1 MSNRYL
7 VNEESLSGIA
17 DAIRTKIRSS
27 DAIKFPVDFCSSIE
41 SLPIKPIFLPESY
54 PYHVRQEVTRVA
66 GEVQKVLKKDSIVFI
81 ALSDTHFENDPTT
94 HENYLPTQRTA
105 MAVKALTH
113 VLPVDFICHLG
124 DFCGQVRV
132 GEGRVPITEEQVNEV
147 VEYIK
152 DAAGNIPVF
161 CAIGNHDAADST
173 IPGSWFYNNFAKL
186 SKTAEDPDDFI
197 SDLATAPGGGYCYH
211 DFNEKNLRIFVL
223 NTSEKSLENNN
234 AADSDAI
241 SGEQLKWLADKII
254 DLNTKSNPA
263 EWGFIVLSHFPADYG
278 GLKLLSNL
286 LEAYTRAKDEDETG
300 DYTITGAYDGKE
312 YSVNFKDNAP
322 KFLAQ
327 FHGHIH
333 NLLHSKLYKHTTE
346 PRQYDVFR
354 LCVSSV
360 DTLRINHDGY
370 NSLGFSYKDPRGG
383 TGGYTSDSTATF
395 GELAKIARKAPET
408 SFVVNVIN
416 RSDNLI
422 HSFNY
427 GAGYPRP
434 DVDISYSCVHT
445 YDTGTVTKEP
455 TCTENGEK
463 TYTCSKCEHT
473 SVASISKLGHSYSDG
488 LCVVCGLRDPDACE
502 HEYEAVV
509 TEPTC
514 TEGGY
519 TTYTCSSCGDSYVD
533 NYTDPTGHTYV
544 DGSCSICGCSYTNQL
559 TLATANYNGGGVY
572 GAESGNAGF
581 KTDLYISSIP
591 GFPEEQVDGM
601 CCTGYISAQTGDT
614 VYLKNISLDGPGNYE
629 FAVYLYSTPSAG
641 AEAVGAR
648 MAYLKRVSLQNFEG
662 PDENGVYSF
671 VIPAAIDIGGSLF
684 YPNTK
689 AIRITAGKITSDTV
703 ITVNEN
709 ISGTSKIYTN
719 VLSKAVD
726 INGLPYGA
734 EGCGYKTDTRID
746 SNSNDEDAS
755 GMCCTGYIPVYSSN
769 IVRIK
774 NITVDAPQTV
784 YAFAYASL
792 SSKFTPLK
800 EPDTEIYVL
809 ESCMQDDGTIVIK
822 LDDYCTNAKFLRI
835 SVGNINENTI
845 ITLDEEIT

>member
-1 MSNRYL
+1 MSTKYL

-54 PYHVRQEVTRVA
+54 PSHVRQEVTRVA
-66 GEVQKVLKKDSIVFI
+66 GEVQKVLKEDSIIFI
-81 ALSDTHFENDPTT
+81 ALSDTHFENDPIT
-94 HENYLPTQRTA
+94 HKNYLPTQRTA

-147 VEYIK
+147 VEYLK

-161 CAIGNHDAADST
+161 CAIGNHDASDST
-173 IPGSWFYNNFAKL
+173 IPGSWFYNNFAKQ
-186 SKTAEDPDDFI
+186 SKTTEDSDDFI
-197 SDLATAPGGGYCYH
+197 SDLTTSTSGGYCYH
-211 DFNEKNLRIFVL
+211 DFNDKYLRVFVL
-223 NTSEKSLENNN
+223 NTSEQEVEDRDVQYGDN
-234 AADSDAI
+234 I
-241 SGEQLKWLADKII
+241 SGKQLKWLADKIV
-254 DLNTKSNPA
+254 DLNNKSKPDL
-263 EWGFIVLSHFPADYG
+263 WSFIILSHFPADYG
-278 GLKLLSNL
+278 GIKVLSNL
-286 LEAYTRAKDEDETG
+286 LYAYVTGDEDY
-300 DYTITGAYDGKE
+300 DITGTYDGNE
-312 YSVNFKDNAP
+312 YKINFNDNNP

-333 NLLHSKLYKHTTE
+333 NLLHSKLHKHTTE
-346 PRQYDVFR
+346 PREYDAYRF
-354 LCVSSV
+354 CVSSV
-360 DTLRINHDGY
+360 DNIRINHDAY
-370 NSLGFSYKDPRGG
+370 NGLGFSFQDPKGDDLVKEAG
-383 TGGYTSDSTATF
+383 
-395 GELAKIARKAPET
+395 KASET

-422 HSFNY
+422 HSFHY
-427 GAGYPRP
+427 GAGR
-434 DVDISYSCVHT
+434 DRLNIDISYSCAHT
-445 YDTGTVTKEP
+445 YVSSVTRDPTCTTAGVKTFTCSRCGDSYTEAIEKLEHNYLNDICITCGLRNPLACQHDYAATVTAP
-455 TCTENGEK
+455 TCTEQ
-463 TYTCSKCEHT
+463 
-473 SVASISKLGHSYSDG
+473 
-488 LCVVCGLRDPDACE
+488 
-502 HEYEAVV
+502 
-509 TEPTC
+509 
-514 TEGGY
+514 GY
-519 TTYTCSSCGDSYVD
+519 TIYTCSSCGDSYVD
-533 NYTDPTGHTYV
+533 SYTDPTGHTYV
-544 DGSCSICGCSYTNQL
+544 DGICSICGCSYTNQL
-559 TLATANYNGGGVY
+559 AIATANYNGGGVY

-581 KTDLYISSIP
+581 KTDLYISSAS

-601 CCTGYISAQTGDT
+601 CCTGYIPAQAGDT
-614 VYLKNISLDGPGNYE
+614 VYLKNISLDGPGNYK

-641 AEAVGAR
+641 AEAVGAK
-648 MAYLKRVSLQNFEG
+648 MAYLRRVSLQNFEG

-671 VIPAAIDIGGSLF
+671 VIPATIDVGGSLF

-689 AIRITAGKITSDTV
+689 AIRITAGNITSDTV

-726 INGLPYGA
+726 KDGLPYGA
-734 EGCGYKTDTRID
+734 EGCGYKTDTRI
-746 SNSNDEDAS
+746 NSNTEDVDVS

-784 YAFAYASL
+784 YALAYASL
-792 SSKFTPLK
+792 GSNFTQLK
-800 EPDTEIYVL
+800 EPGTSISVL

-822 LDDYCTNAKFLRI
+822 LDDYCTNVKFLRI

-845 ITLDEEIT
+845 ITLDEEII